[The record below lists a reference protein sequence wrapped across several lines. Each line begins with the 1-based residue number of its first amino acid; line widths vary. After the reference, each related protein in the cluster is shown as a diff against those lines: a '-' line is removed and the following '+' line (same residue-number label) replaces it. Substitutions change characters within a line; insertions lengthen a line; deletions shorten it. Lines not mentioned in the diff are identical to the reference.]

1 MVVGKLPFFA
11 EFEGDL
17 WRKIQV
23 GKYTYPEE
31 VDDDGQKIQYSNGLK
46 SLIKR
51 ILEVNPLKRL
61 TAE

>member
-1 MVVGKLPFFA
+1 M
-11 EFEGDL
+11 
-17 WRKIQV
+17 
-23 GKYTYPEE
+23 GKYTFPDE
-31 VDDDGQKIQYSNGLK
+31 VDDEGQKIQVSNNLK